1 MSYSYSRPYKEFLIS
16 IDQILQTLRKSKLKR
31 NNGLEISFKEYILAS
46 AVFLAHAE
54 LENYI
59 QDIFDLYLRN
69 LSDKKSSEIHH
80 ALKIFLVYKF
90 MRKNEIYLSVLKKDE
105 KSVFKYIDTELKS
118 SSKHIFD
125 KDLNIHMLKGAEVYE
140 ELKYPSSRN
149 LMKIYN
155 RLGCTDIF
163 NQVSREISKDSKSI
177 LEQIG
182 TYRTSLAHNASL
194 IGVSADDIIICLN
207 DLKIFTK
214 GLDRV
219 LYKHIVSNYKQVFW
233 YSNIS

>member
-16 IDQILQTLRKSKLKR
+16 IDEILLTLKKYKLKK
-31 NNGLEISFKEYILAS
+31 NNSLDVSFKDYILAS
-46 AVFLAHAE
+46 SVFLAHAE

-69 LSDKKSSEIHH
+69 LSNRKSSEIHH
-80 ALKIFLVYKF
+80 ELKIFLVYKF

-105 KSVFKYIDTELKS
+105 KSVFKYIDAELKN

-125 KDLNIHMLKGAEVYE
+125 KDLNINMLKGVEVYE
-140 ELKYPSSRN
+140 ELKYPSVKN
-149 LMKIYN
+149 LIKIYN
-155 RLGCTDIF
+155 RLGCNDIF
-163 NQVSREISKDSKSI
+163 NQVSRELNTDSKKI
-177 LEQIG
+177 LEQIA

-194 IGVSADDIIICLN
+194 VGITADDIINCLN
-207 DLKIFTK
+207 ELKQFTK

-219 LYKHIVSNYKQVFW
+219 LYKHVVRNYKQVFW